1 MRGQDMLNVMQNQP
15 SSALDNNLSD
25 PSQSDA
31 AKNQQFLEQLIAM
44 IEYLLQQMQNQG
56 GDDDAPPVGSKSSAS
71 PASQPFSPESAAQQP
86 PQAPPSGA
94 PGAQQPTQAPPPPPV
109 TSDAQQPTQAPP
121 PVTLDAQQPPSQP
134 PVQQPSQASSVTP
147 AQQTSGGDMTPS
159 QIASTY
165 HDQIMSASQA
175 TGVPPGILAG
185 QIWQESKGIAS
196 TPGGGLMQLGDNEF
210 QQYGGGDISNPADNI
225 KAGANYMKALSSQF
239 GGNMEAALR
248 AYNSGPNGV
257 DLNNLNSTPAGTGDP
272 TYVQKV
278 MQAAQ
283 QSGLATT

>member
-1 MRGQDMLNVMQNQP
+1 MLNVMQNQP
-15 SSALDNNLSD
+15 SSALDNNPSD

-31 AKNQQFLEQLIAM
+31 TKNLQFLEQLLEM
-44 IEYLLQQMQNQG
+44 IQYLLQQMQNQG

-71 PASQPFSPESAAQQP
+71 PASQPYSPDSAPQQA
-86 PQAPPSGA
+86 PQAPPA
-94 PGAQQPTQAPPPPPV
+94 GAQGGQQSTQAPPPPPV
-109 TSDAQQPTQAPP
+109 TSDAQQPSSPP
-121 PVTLDAQQPPSQP
+121 A
-134 PVQQPSQASSVTP
+134 QQPSQASSVTS
-147 AQQTSGGDMTPS
+147 AQQTSGGDMSPS
-159 QIASTY
+159 DIASKY
-165 HDQIMSASQA
+165 HDQIMSASQS
-175 TGVPPGILAG
+175 TGIPPGIIAG

-239 GGNMEAALR
+239 GGNMGAALR

>member
-1 MRGQDMLNVMQNQP
+1 MLNVMQNQP
-15 SSALDNNLSD
+15 SSALDNNPSD

-31 AKNQQFLEQLIAM
+31 TKNLQFLEQLLEM
-44 IEYLLQQMQNQG
+44 IQYLLQQMQNQG
-56 GDDDAPPVGSKSSAS
+56 GDDDAPPIGSKSSAS
-71 PASQPFSPESAAQQP
+71 PASQPYSPDSAPQQA
-86 PQAPPSGA
+86 PQAPPA
-94 PGAQQPTQAPPPPPV
+94 GAQGGQQSTQAPPPPPPV
-109 TSDAQQPTQAPP
+109 TSDAQQPSPP
-121 PVTLDAQQPPSQP
+121 PA
-134 PVQQPSQASSVTP
+134 QQPSQASSVNS
-147 AQQTSGGDMTPS
+147 AQQTSGGDMSPS
-159 QIASTY
+159 DIASKY
-165 HDQIMSASQA
+165 HDQIMSASQS
-175 TGVPPGILAG
+175 TGVPPGIIAG
-185 QIWQESKGIAS
+185 QIWQESKGIAN
-196 TPGGGLMQLGDNEF
+196 TPGGGLMQLGNNEF

-239 GGNMEAALR
+239 GGNMGAALR